1 MSSTLPY
8 VLVCCGLYGF
18 DYLRRIIKTRISRAF
33 IRPLPELNSTRIEVP
48 RINAGWHAGQHVRIR
63 VMSAGMGWWG
73 WTEVHPFTIASV
85 ARGQEGLVLL
95 CKKSGSWTS
104 KLYQMAKVGGY
115 VEGGIGREVSVMIE
129 GPYGDESSSS

>member
-8 VLVCCGLYGF
+8 VLACFGLYGF
-18 DYLRRIIKTRISRAF
+18 DYLVRIIKTRISRAF

-85 ARGQEGLVLL
+85 AKGQEGLVLL

-104 KLYQMAKVGGY
+104 KLYQMAKAGGY
-115 VEGGIGREVSVMIE
+115 VDGEIGREVRVMIE
-129 GPYGDESSSS
+129 GPYGDESD